1 VAGQGCGTVV
11 APAQQLPVSVVVPT
25 FTHQDTLAL
34 SQKHTDTVKNGH
46 KFIKN
51 AHNDISPQWLGSM
64 IRAPPLVLVCLT
76 LPQGSVGGFYPNKL
90 RIHICGCTHVAYSA
104 RGGSGYVTFMCI
116 TASVASLLSA
126 EYRASERY
134 LRRCW
139 TRFRLRPLPMCSH
152 AGPGCL
158 DLGLTWGWR
167 ERCAR
172 QIDRRVAQKRPWCWF
187 SLILQ

>member
-90 RIHICGCTHVAYSA
+90 RIHTCGCTHVAYSA

-116 TASVASLLSA
+116 TASVASLLTA
-126 EYRASERY
+126 E
-134 LRRCW
+134 C
-139 TRFRLRPLPMCSH
+139 
-152 AGPGCL
+152 
-158 DLGLTWGWR
+158 
-167 ERCAR
+167 
-172 QIDRRVAQKRPWCWF
+172 
-187 SLILQ
+187 